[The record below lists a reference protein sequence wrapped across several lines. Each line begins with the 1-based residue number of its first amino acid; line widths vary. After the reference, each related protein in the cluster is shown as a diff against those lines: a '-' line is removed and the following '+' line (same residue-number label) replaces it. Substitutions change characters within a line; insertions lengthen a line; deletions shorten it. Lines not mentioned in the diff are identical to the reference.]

1 MKKVLLAVCFL
12 VGVAH
17 AQPAGIAEPEAPT
30 PQHDSMQPIGEG
42 VHIQPIV
49 IPQDAPKKKD
59 LRPVYMGVG
68 LLLIGAGFWWNRRQ
82 REKFDRSDIDS
93 EPTVTKTDEDKA

>member
-1 MKKVLLAVCFL
+1 LL
-12 VGVAH
+12 VGVAQAEPAAMQLEAPAV
-17 AQPAGIAEPEAPT
+17 AQPEEPM
-30 PQHDSMQPIGEG
+30 PQHDSMQPLGEG

-49 IPQDAPKKKD
+49 IPQAPPKKD
-59 LRPVYMGVG
+59 LRAVYMGAG
-68 LLLIGAGFWWNRRQ
+68 LVLIGAAFWWNRRQ